1 MPSSSPAL
9 TPAQWQILYQD
20 FHAWGRPSKP
30 RRAGKAVPDGPPMKG
45 IGFLQSVLGNEI
57 VLQSPS
63 RLSTNRHNFKEKVH
77 FVRGRQMLARQECSP
92 EEVGPCLPQN
102 ISMQPSML
110 VARLCPWQDA
120 AARRPS
126 GIIPKPTAAHTPSS
140 QDFRWGYPNDPRGI
154 PRLDWNLAAH
164 YQSWCTSSIPVHS
177 SSWGFVHKGRRGCD
191 PAAIL
196 PFTVAA
202 CSN

>member
-1 MPSSSPAL
+1 MAPLKETQEWKKIGRSVPSSSPAL

-30 RRAGKAVPDGPPMKG
+30 RRARKAVPDGPPMKG

-57 VLQSPS
+57 VSQSPS

-110 VARLCPWQDA
+110 AARLCPWQDA

-126 GIIPKPTAAHTPSS
+126 GNIPKPTAAHTPSS
-140 QDFRWGYPNDPRGI
+140 QDFR
-154 PRLDWNLAAH
+154 
-164 YQSWCTSSIPVHS
+164 
-177 SSWGFVHKGRRGCD
+177 
-191 PAAIL
+191 
-196 PFTVAA
+196 
-202 CSN
+202 